1 MDYKTGRPA
10 AGGGGGGGDD
20 LVLRLYMLG
29 AREAW
34 RIEPR
39 GATLVH
45 ILDGDTRGV
54 HPDAGDD
61 ARWSRRSARRRRG
74 SPPRRFE
81 PAPVVGVPQLRL
93 RPHLPG
99 AGPVTAIGS
108 LEAGAPL
115 EGVFAVRRK
124 ERRLSRQ
131 GKPFLAL
138 TLADATGAVPAMVFD
153 EADWFGE
160 QFAEGDRVRV
170 SGRVTERDGRRSVI
184 ISHLRAAGDEAEAE
198 DLLPRSHRDP
208 DELFGFVLH
217 LADEVADPGLRAVL
231 DALTG
236 DDDLARAWRTMPC
249 TRSGHHAYMGGLVEH
264 TVGVASVVQALAVWH
279 PRIDADLLLAA
290 ALVHD
295 LGHARAFRL
304 GATFELTDE
313 GRLLGHVAIG
323 HEIVGDVARRVGLA
337 AGRRAEL
344 LHAMDWHHGPPPG
357 QAPGAASPEALALWR
372 ANSLE
377 TAVKS
382 RLEGPGPVN
391 P

>member
-1 MDYKTGRPA
+1 M
-10 AGGGGGGGDD
+10 
-20 LVLRLYMLG
+20 
-29 AREAW
+29 
-34 RIEPR
+34 
-39 GATLVH
+39 
-45 ILDGDTRGV
+45 
-54 HPDAGDD
+54 
-61 ARWSRRSARRRRG
+61 
-74 SPPRRFE
+74 
-81 PAPVVGVPQLRL
+81 
-93 RPHLPG
+93 
-99 AGPVTAIGS
+99 TAIGS

-153 EADWFGE
+153 EADCFGE

-264 TVGVASVVQALAVWH
+264 TVGVAV
-279 PRIDADLLLAA
+279 
-290 ALVHD
+290 
-295 LGHARAFRL
+295 G
-304 GATFELTDE
+304 GA
-313 GRLLGHVAIG
+313 G
-323 HEIVGDVARRVGLA
+323 ARRLAPAHRLRPA
-337 AGRRAEL
+337 AGGGAGPRHRAT
-344 LHAMDWHHGPPPG
+344 
-357 QAPGAASPEALALWR
+357 R
-372 ANSLE
+372 ARSGW
-377 TAVKS
+377 ARPS
-382 RLEGPGPVN
+382 S
-391 P
+391 

>member
-1 MDYKTGRPA
+1 
-10 AGGGGGGGDD
+10 
-20 LVLRLYMLG
+20 
-29 AREAW
+29 
-34 RIEPR
+34 
-39 GATLVH
+39 
-45 ILDGDTRGV
+45 
-54 HPDAGDD
+54 
-61 ARWSRRSARRRRG
+61 
-74 SPPRRFE
+74 
-81 PAPVVGVPQLRL
+81 
-93 RPHLPG
+93 
-99 AGPVTAIGS
+99 
-108 LEAGAPL
+108 
-115 EGVFAVRRK
+115 
-124 ERRLSRQ
+124 
-131 GKPFLAL
+131 
-138 TLADATGAVPAMVFD
+138 MVFD

-160 QFAEGDRVRV
+160 QFAEGDRVRI

-184 ISHLRAAGDEAEAE
+184 ITHLRAAADEAEPE

-264 TVGVASVVQALAVWH
+264 TVGVAAVVQALAVWH
-279 PRIDADLLLAA
+279 PRIDSDLLLAA

-304 GATFELTDE
+304 AATFELTDE

-323 HEIVGDVARRVGLA
+323 HEIVGDAARRAGLPT
-337 AGRRAEL
+337 GRRAEL
-344 LHAMDWHHGPPPG
+344 LHAIDWHHGPPPG
-357 QAPGAASPEALALWR
+357 QAPGAASAEALALWR

-382 RLEGPGPVN
+382 RLEGPGPGEG
-391 P
+391 